1 MLLDPNGPKTL
12 DAVINDAV
20 CAVITKDAVCANE
33 ALVEPLA

>member
-12 DAVINDAV
+12 DAVTNDAV
-20 CAVITKDAVCANE
+20 CAVLTNEAVDENE

>member
-12 DAVINDAV
+12 EAVINDAV
-20 CAVITKDAVCANE
+20 CAVLTNDAVVANE

>member
-12 DAVINDAV
+12 EEVINDAV
-20 CAVITKDAVCANE
+20 CAVLTNDAVEANE